1 VNIGTVDRALEP
13 AQAAPFRDVN
23 FMPVDLDVAEHPDG
37 TILLRTKLPMP
48 EYDPNI
54 PRALAATAA
63 REGDKTA
70 LAIRNAA
77 GVWEHISY
85 AQFKRDLDAVTQW
98 LMDNVPCGTAILL
111 IGPNTPA
118 YATLTFAAFAAGVI
132 VCPVGMASLLSA
144 AGEARL
150 RHVLA
155 RAKPSAVFADGPSAI
170 QDLIARVLD
179 PVVQIIAPEPTTYPG
194 GAIAW
199 ADVVGTIATPDVER
213 AIDNLDTSLPA
224 SYMMTSGSTGLP
236 KLVATSLDNIAAV
249 TIQGSVIFGPEVYQG
264 SIVDWLPWHH
274 AAGAGIL
281 RTALFNGGSLFIDVG
296 KPMPALFDE
305 TIRNLREIP
314 VPYFANVPQGFAML
328 VDAMEQ
334 DDLLRRSFFQELRLM
349 LYGGAGLPQPV
360 YDRLQAMAVA
370 ETGHR
375 IHMSSGYGMTETVT
389 GCIAIHFP
397 TDRVGIGLPPPG
409 IEVKLVPNGSRY
421 EVRLRGPNV
430 MLGYVDEPEQTA
442 NAFDAEGYYRT
453 GDLANFHDRARP
465 GEGLYFAGRLA
476 EEFKLLTGSW
486 VYGGQVR
493 DAVLEKLDGDV
504 SELVLCGE
512 NREYLAVMAWPKVPE
527 DGNLLARITDK
538 LKRYNDAGGGASVAI
553 RRVVLLTSPPN
564 PVAGEVSDKGTINRR
579 AVLTNRADVLEQ
591 LYAADPAS
599 DIGIVRGN

>member
-1 VNIGTVDRALEP
+1 VNTGTVDSA
-13 AQAAPFRDVN
+13 AQSLRGAPFRDVN
-23 FMPVDLDVAEHPDG
+23 FMPVDLDVAEFADG
-37 TILLRTKLPMP
+37 TITVRTRLPLP
-48 EYDPNI
+48 DHDPNI

-63 REGDKTA
+63 REGEKTA

-77 GVWEHISY
+77 GIWEHTSY
-85 AQFKRDLDAVTQW
+85 TQFKHNLDAVTQW
-98 LMDNVPCGTAILL
+98 LIDNVQRGTAILL

-118 YATLTFAAFAAGVI
+118 YATLTFAAYAAGVI
-132 VCPVGMASLLSA
+132 VCPVGMASLQSA

-150 RHVLA
+150 RHVIT
-155 RAKPSAVFADGPSAI
+155 RAKPTAIFADGPAAL
-170 QDLIARVLD
+170 QKMIARVVD
-179 PVVQIIAPEPTTYPG
+179 HAIQIVAPNPANYPG
-194 GAIAW
+194 KAIAW
-199 ADVVGTIATPDVER
+199 ADVVGTVATPEVAKVIED
-213 AIDNLDTSLPA
+213 LDTSAPA

-236 KLVATSLDNIAAV
+236 KLVATSLANISAV
-249 TIQGSVIFGPEVYQG
+249 TIQGSIIFGPEVYQG

-281 RTALFNGGSLFIDVG
+281 RTSLFNGGSLFIDGG
-296 KPMPALFDE
+296 KPMPTLFDE
-305 TIRNLREIP
+305 TIQNLREIP

-334 DDLLRRSFFQELRLM
+334 DTELRQRFFQDLRLM

-409 IEVKLVPNGSRY
+409 IDVKLVPNGGRY

-442 NAFDAEGYYRT
+442 QAFDEEGFYRT
-453 GDLANFHDRARP
+453 GDLANFHDRTRP

-493 DAVLEKLDGDV
+493 DAVLEQLDGDV
-504 SELVLCGE
+504 SEILLCGE
-512 NREYLAVMAWPKVPE
+512 NREYLAVMAWPKLPD
-527 DGNLLARITDK
+527 DGTLLTRIVEK
-538 LKRYNDAGGGASVAI
+538 LKLYNEAGRGTSVAI
-553 RRVVLLTSPPN
+553 RRAVLLTSPPN
-564 PVAGEVSDKGTINRR
+564 PGAGEVSDKGTINRR
-579 AVLTNRADVLEQ
+579 AVLTNRADILEQ
-591 LYAADPAS
+591 LYAEDPGS
-599 DIGIVRGN
+599 DIGIVQGK

>member
-1 VNIGTVDRALEP
+1 MSTGTLDRTSQSLR
-13 AQAAPFRDVN
+13 AAPFRDVN
-23 FMPVDLDVAEHPDG
+23 FMPIDLDVGEHADG
-37 TILLRTKLPMP
+37 TISLRTKLPMP
-48 EYDPNI
+48 DYDANI

-77 GVWEHISY
+77 GVWEHTSY
-85 AQFKRDLDAVTQW
+85 TRFKHNLDAVTQW
-98 LMDNVPCGTAILL
+98 LMDNVPRGNAILL

-118 YATLTFAAFAAGVI
+118 YATLTFAAYAAGVI

-150 RHVLA
+150 RHVIA
-155 RAKPSAVFADGPSAI
+155 RAKPSAIFAGGPAVI
-170 QDLIARVLD
+170 QDLIARVAD
-179 PVVQIIAPEPTTYPG
+179 PAVQIIAPQSSTYPG
-194 GAIAW
+194 EAVVW
-199 ADVVGTIATPDVER
+199 ADVVGTVATSDVAK
-213 AIDNLDTSLPA
+213 AIDVLDTSVPA

-249 TIQGSVIFGPEVYQG
+249 TIQSSIIFGPEVYQG
-264 SIVDWLPWHH
+264 NIVDWLPWHH
-274 AAGAGIL
+274 AAGAGVL
-281 RTALFNGGSLFIDVG
+281 RTSLFNGGSLYIDGG
-296 KPMPALFDE
+296 KPMPTLFDE

-328 VDAMEQ
+328 VDAMEE
-334 DDLLRRSFFQELRLM
+334 DSLLRRSFFQELRLM

-375 IHMSSGYGMTETVT
+375 VHMSSGYGMTETVT

-409 IEVKLVPNGSRY
+409 IDVKLVPNGGRY

-442 NAFDAEGYYRT
+442 KAFDEEGYYRT

-493 DAVLEKLDGDV
+493 DALLEHLDGDV
-504 SELVLCGE
+504 SEIVLCGE
-512 NREYLAVMAWPKVPE
+512 DREYLAVMAWPKGPD
-527 DGNLLARITDK
+527 DGTLLTRITEK
-538 LKRYNDAGGGASVAI
+538 LKRYNAVGGGASVAI

-564 PVAGEVSDKGTINRR
+564 PVGGEVSDKGTINRR

-591 LYAADPAS
+591 LYAGDPGS
-599 DIGIVRGN
+599 DIGIVQGK

>member
-1 VNIGTVDRALEP
+1 MTP
-13 AQAAPFRDVN
+13 PAAPFRDVN
-23 FMPVDLDVAEHPDG
+23 FLPVDLDVAEQPDG
-37 TILLRTKLPMP
+37 TITLRSNLPLP
-48 EYDPNI
+48 EFDSNL
-54 PRALAATAA
+54 PRVLAARAML
-63 REGDKTA
+63 ESDKTA

-77 GVWEHISY
+77 GVWEHTSY
-85 AQFKRDLDAVTQW
+85 TQLKRNLDAVTQW
-98 LMDNVPCGTAILL
+98 LLDNIPQGQSILL
-111 IGPNTPA
+111 IGPNTLA
-118 YATLTFAAFAAGVI
+118 YATLTFAAYAAGAI
-132 VCPVGMASLLSA
+132 ICPVGMASLQSA

-150 RHVLA
+150 RHVIA
-155 RAKPSAVFADGPSAI
+155 KAKPAAIFADGTAVI
-170 QDLIARVLD
+170 QRLIAQVAD
-179 PVVQIIAPEPTTYPG
+179 PLVHIIAPDPASYPG
-194 GAIAW
+194 EATAW
-199 ADVVGTIATPDVER
+199 TALVGTTATSDVAA
-213 AIDNLDTSLPA
+213 AINALDTALPA

-249 TIQGSVIFGPEVYQG
+249 TIQSTIIFGPEVYQG
-264 SIVDWLPWHH
+264 NIVDWLPWHH
-274 AAGAGIL
+274 AAGAGVL
-281 RTALFNGGSLFIDVG
+281 RTTLFNGGSLYIDGG
-296 KPMPALFDE
+296 KPMPSLFDE

-334 DDLLRRSFFQELRLM
+334 DVRLRQSFFRDMRLM

-409 IEVKLVPNGSRY
+409 IDIKLVPNAGRY

-430 MLGYVDEPEQTA
+430 MIGYVDEPEQSA
-442 NAFDAEGYYRT
+442 RAFDEEGYYRT
-453 GDLANFHDRARP
+453 GDLANFHDRANP

-493 DAVLEKLDGDV
+493 DAVLEQLDGDV
-504 SELVLCGE
+504 SEIVLCGE
-512 NREYLAVMAWPKVPE
+512 NREYLAVMAWPKVPD
-527 DGNLLARITDK
+527 DGTLLARITEK
-538 LKRYNDAGGGASVAI
+538 LKTYNRRGAGSSVGI

-564 PVAGEVSDKGTINRR
+564 PVGGEVSDKGTINRR
-579 AVLTNRADVLEQ
+579 AVLTNRADILEQ
-591 LYAADPAS
+591 LYAVDPGNHV
-599 DIGIVRGN
+599 GIVQGN

>member
-1 VNIGTVDRALEP
+1 MNKGTIDRA
-13 AQAAPFRDVN
+13 AQSLRAAPFRDVN
-23 FMPVDLDVAEHPDG
+23 FMPVDLDVAEHADG
-37 TILLRTKLPMP
+37 TISLRTKLPLP
-48 EYDPNI
+48 DYDPNI

-63 REGDKTA
+63 RQGDKTA

-77 GVWEHISY
+77 GVWEYTSY
-85 AQFKRDLDAVTQW
+85 TRFKRDLDAVTQW
-98 LMDNVPCGTAILL
+98 LMDNVPRGTAILL
-111 IGPNTPA
+111 VGPNTPA
-118 YATLTFAAFAAGVI
+118 YAILTFAAYAAGVI

-150 RHVLA
+150 RHVIA
-155 RAKPSAVFADGPSAI
+155 KAKPGAIFADGPSAL
-170 QDLIARVLD
+170 QHLIARVVD
-179 PVVQIIAPEPTTYPG
+179 PAVQIIAHQPASYPG
-194 GAIAW
+194 KAIAW
-199 ADVVGTIATPDVER
+199 ADVVGTVATAEVAK
-213 AIDNLDTSLPA
+213 AIDDLDTSLPA

-249 TIQGSVIFGPEVYQG
+249 TVQGSIIFGPEVYQG

-281 RTALFNGGSLFIDVG
+281 RTALFNGGSLFIDGG
-296 KPMPALFDE
+296 KPMPTLFDE

-334 DDLLRRSFFQELRLM
+334 DPLLRRSFFRDLRLM

-370 ETGHR
+370 ETGRR

-409 IEVKLVPNGSRY
+409 IDVKLVPNGGRY

-442 NAFDAEGYYRT
+442 KAFDEEGYYRT
-453 GDLANFHDRARP
+453 GDLANFHDRALP
-465 GEGLYFAGRLA
+465 DEGLYFAGRLA

-493 DAVLEKLDGDV
+493 EAVLEQLDGDV
-504 SELVLCGE
+504 AEIVLCGE
-512 NREYLAVMAWPKVPE
+512 NREYLTVMAWPKALD
-527 DGNLLARITDK
+527 DGTLLPCITEK

-553 RRVVLLTSPPN
+553 RRIVLLTTPPN
-564 PVAGEVSDKGTINRR
+564 PVAGEVSDKDTINRR
-579 AVLTNRADVLEQ
+579 AVLTNRADILER
-591 LYAADPAS
+591 LYADDPGS
-599 DIGIVRGN
+599 DIGIVPGK

>member
-1 VNIGTVDRALEP
+1 
-13 AQAAPFRDVN
+13 
-23 FMPVDLDVAEHPDG
+23 MSVDLDVAEHADG
-37 TILLRTKLPMP
+37 TISLRTKVALPD
-48 EYDPNI
+48 YDANL
-54 PRALAATAA
+54 PRVLAARAA

-70 LAIRNAA
+70 LAVRNAA
-77 GVWEHISY
+77 GIWEHTSY
-85 AQFKRDLDAVTQW
+85 TRLKRELDAVTQW
-98 LMDNVPCGTAILL
+98 LMDNIPRGTAILL

-118 YATLTFAAFAAGVI
+118 YATLTFAAYAAGVI
-132 VCPVGMASLLSA
+132 VCPMGMASLQSA
-144 AGEARL
+144 AGEVRL
-150 RHVLA
+150 RHVMA
-155 RAKPSAVFADGPSAI
+155 KAKPAVIFADGTSVIQHVIAQVVDPS
-170 QDLIARVLD
+170 
-179 PVVQIIAPEPTTYPG
+179 VQIVAYEPASYPRKS
-194 GAIAW
+194 IAW
-199 ADVVGTIATPDVER
+199 TELVNTVPTPEVAK

-249 TIQGSVIFGPEVYQG
+249 TIQSSIIFGPEVYQG

-274 AAGAGIL
+274 AAGAGVL
-281 RTALFNGGSLFIDVG
+281 RTTLFNGGSLYIDGG
-296 KPMPALFDE
+296 KPMPTLFDE

-314 VPYFANVPQGFAML
+314 VAYFANVPQGFAML
-328 VDAMEQ
+328 VDAMER
-334 DDLLRRSFFQELRLM
+334 DALLRQRFFQDLRLM

-409 IEVKLVPNGSRY
+409 IDVKLVPNGGRY

-442 NAFDAEGYYRT
+442 KAFDEEGYYRT
-453 GDLANFHDRARP
+453 GDLANFHRRAHP
-465 GEGLYFAGRLA
+465 DEGLYFAGRLA

-493 DAVLEKLDGDV
+493 DAVLEQLDGDV
-504 SELVLCGE
+504 SEIVLCGE
-512 NREYLAVMAWPKVPE
+512 NREYLAVMAWPKAPD
-527 DGNLLARITDK
+527 DGTLLARITAK
-538 LKRYNDAGGGASVAI
+538 LKLYNEAGAGSSVAI
-553 RRVVLLTSPPN
+553 RRVVLLTTPPN

-579 AVLTNRADVLEQ
+579 AVLTDRADILEH
-591 LYAADPAS
+591 LYAGDPGS
-599 DIGIVRGN
+599 DIGIVQGK

>member
-1 VNIGTVDRALEP
+1 MNTGSIDRTAH
-13 AQAAPFRDVN
+13 AVRAAPFRDVN
-23 FMPVDLDVAEHPDG
+23 FMAVDLDVAEQPDG
-37 TILLRTKLPMP
+37 TIRLRTRLPLP

-77 GVWEHISY
+77 GIWERTSY
-85 AQFKRDLDAVTQW
+85 AHFKSDLDAVTQW
-98 LMDNVPCGTAILL
+98 LMDNVQRGTAILL

-118 YATLTFAAFAAGVI
+118 YATLTFAAYAAGVI
-132 VCPVGMASLLSA
+132 VCPVGMASLQSA

-150 RHVLA
+150 RHVIA
-155 RAKPSAVFADGPSAI
+155 RAKPSAIFADGPATL
-170 QDLIARVLD
+170 QDLIARLAD
-179 PVVQIIAPEPTTYPG
+179 PAVQIIARDPASYPG
-194 GAIAW
+194 KAFAW
-199 ADVVGTIATPDVER
+199 ADVVGTVATPAVAK
-213 AIDNLDTSLPA
+213 AIEDLDTAAPA

-249 TIQGSVIFGPEVYQG
+249 TIQSSIIFGPEVYQG

-274 AAGAGIL
+274 AAGAGVL
-281 RTALFNGGSLFIDVG
+281 RTSLFNGGSLFIDGG
-296 KPMPALFDE
+296 KPMPMLFDE

-328 VDAMEQ
+328 ADAMER
-334 DDLLRRSFFQELRLM
+334 DATLRQRFFQDLRLM

-409 IEVKLVPNGSRY
+409 IDVKLVPNGGRY

-442 NAFDAEGYYRT
+442 TAFDEEGFYRT

-486 VYGGQVR
+486 VYGGLVR
-493 DAVLEKLDGDV
+493 DALLEHLDGDV
-504 SELVLCGE
+504 SEIVLCGE
-512 NREYLAVMAWPKVPE
+512 NREYLAVMAWPKIPD
-527 DGNLLARITDK
+527 DGALLARIVER
-538 LKRYNDAGGGASVAI
+538 LKRYNQAGAGASVAI
-553 RRVVLLTSPPN
+553 RRVVLLTTPPN

-579 AVLTNRADVLEQ
+579 AVLKNRADVLEQ
-591 LYAADPAS
+591 LYAVDPGR
-599 DIGIVRGN
+599 DIGIVQGI

>member
-1 VNIGTVDRALEP
+1 MTP
-13 AQAAPFRDVN
+13 PAAPFRDVN
-23 FMPVDLDVAEHPDG
+23 FLPVDLDVAEQPDG
-37 TILLRTKLPMP
+37 TITLRSNLPLP
-48 EYDPNI
+48 EFDSNL
-54 PRALAATAA
+54 PRVLAARAML
-63 REGDKTA
+63 ESDKTA

-77 GVWEHISY
+77 GVWEHTSY
-85 AQFKRDLDAVTQW
+85 TQLKRNLDAVTQW
-98 LMDNVPCGTAILL
+98 LLDNIPQGQSILL
-111 IGPNTPA
+111 IGPNTLA
-118 YATLTFAAFAAGVI
+118 YATLTFAAYAAGAI
-132 VCPVGMASLLSA
+132 ICPVGMASLQSA

-150 RHVLA
+150 RHVIA
-155 RAKPSAVFADGPSAI
+155 KAKPAAIFADGTAVI
-170 QDLIARVLD
+170 QRLIAQVAD
-179 PVVQIIAPEPTTYPG
+179 PLVHIIAPDPASYPG
-194 GAIAW
+194 EATAW
-199 ADVVGTIATPDVER
+199 TALVGTTATSDVAA
-213 AIDNLDTSLPA
+213 AIDALDTALPA

-249 TIQGSVIFGPEVYQG
+249 TIQSTIIFGPEVYQG
-264 SIVDWLPWHH
+264 NIVDWLPWHH
-274 AAGAGIL
+274 AAGAGVL
-281 RTALFNGGSLFIDVG
+281 RTTLFNGGSLYIDGG
-296 KPMPALFDE
+296 KPMPSLFDE

-334 DDLLRRSFFQELRLM
+334 DVRLRQSFFRDMRLM

-409 IEVKLVPNGSRY
+409 IDIKLVPNAGRY

-430 MLGYVDEPEQTA
+430 MIGYVDEPEQSA
-442 NAFDAEGYYRT
+442 RAFDEEGYYRT
-453 GDLANFHDRARP
+453 GDLANFHDRANP

-493 DAVLEKLDGDV
+493 DAVLEQLDGDV
-504 SELVLCGE
+504 SEIVLCGE
-512 NREYLAVMAWPKVPE
+512 NREYLAVMAWPKVPD
-527 DGNLLARITDK
+527 DGTLLARITEK
-538 LKRYNDAGGGASVAI
+538 LKTYNRRGAGSSVGI

-564 PVAGEVSDKGTINRR
+564 PVGGEVSDKGTINRR
-579 AVLTNRADVLEQ
+579 AVLTNRADILEQ
-591 LYAADPAS
+591 LYAVDPGNHV
-599 DIGIVRGN
+599 GIVQGN

>member
-1 VNIGTVDRALEP
+1 MNTATVDRA
-13 AQAAPFRDVN
+13 AQSLRGAPFRDVN
-23 FMPVDLDVAEHPDG
+23 FMPVDLDVAEHPNG
-37 TILLRTKLPMP
+37 TISLRTKLPVP
-48 EYDPNI
+48 DYDANL

-77 GVWEHISY
+77 GAWEHTSY
-85 AQFKRDLDAVTQW
+85 AQLKRDLDAVTQW
-98 LMDNVPCGTAILL
+98 LMDNVPRGTAILL

-118 YATLTFAAFAAGVI
+118 YATLTFAAYAAGVI
-132 VCPVGMASLLSA
+132 VSPVGMASLLSA

-150 RHVLA
+150 RHVIA
-155 RAKPSAVFADGPSAI
+155 RAKPSAIFADGPTVI
-170 QDLIARVLD
+170 QDLISRVVD
-179 PVVQIIAPEPTTYPG
+179 PAVRIIASGSASYPG
-194 GAIAW
+194 VSVAW
-199 ADVVGTIATPDVER
+199 GDVVGAVATSEVAR
-213 AIDNLDTSLPA
+213 SIDTLDTSMPA

-249 TIQGSVIFGPEVYQG
+249 TVQSSIIFGPEVYQG
-264 SIVDWLPWHH
+264 NIVDWLPWHH
-274 AAGAGIL
+274 AAGAGVL
-281 RTALFNGGSLFIDVG
+281 RTSLYNGGSIYIDAG
-296 KPMPALFDE
+296 KPMPSLFDE

-328 VDAMEQ
+328 VDAMER
-334 DDLLRRSFFQELRLM
+334 DALLRQSFFKELRLM

-409 IEVKLVPNGSRY
+409 LDVKLVPNGGRY

-430 MLGYVDEPEQTA
+430 MLGYVDEPDQTA
-442 NAFDAEGYYRT
+442 NAFDEEGYYRT
-453 GDLANFHDRARP
+453 GDLANFHDPARP
-465 GEGLYFAGRLA
+465 EEGLYFAGRLA

-493 DAVLEKLDGDV
+493 DAVLERLDGDV
-504 SELVLCGE
+504 SEIVLCGE
-512 NREYLAVMAWPKVPE
+512 NREYLAVMAWPKVPD
-527 DGNLLARITDK
+527 DGTLLARIAAK
-538 LKRYNDAGGGASVAI
+538 LKLYNDAGGGASVAI
-553 RRVVLLTSPPN
+553 RRVILLTSPPN
-564 PVAGEVSDKGTINRR
+564 AGGGEVSDKGTINRR
-579 AVLTNRADVLEQ
+579 AVLTNRADILER
-591 LYAADPAS
+591 LYARDPGP
-599 DIGIVRGN
+599 DVGIVQGK